1 MNVLGNLLTVKEV
14 QKKLKLGK
22 NNTYKLISL
31 DGFPKIRI
39 GKKILIPEDKLEEYL
54 DDHLKTTIYL

>member
-1 MNVLGNLLTVKEV
+1 MQE
-14 QKKLKLGK
+14 KLKLGK

-39 GKKILIPEDKLEEYL
+39 GKKILITEDKLEEYL